1 MRYLLDTNVV
11 SEGMKPFPDSAVANW
26 ILNVDEELLALSVVT
41 IAEIR
46 SGIVRLP
53 AGKRRQ
59 ALESWLDEG
68 VRDRFRGRILG
79 IDEAVAETCGR
90 LLGQHHLTLHVRR
103 IMDIWLAA
111 IALTHGL
118 TLVTR
123 NVKDFQELGVRL
135 VNPWNGNVHP

>member
-1 MRYLLDTNVV
+1 
-11 SEGMKPFPDSAVANW
+11 MKTFPDSVVANW
-26 ILNVDEELLALSVVT
+26 ILNVDEDLLALSVVT

-53 AGKRRQ
+53 ASTRRQ
-59 ALESWLDEG
+59 ALESWLDED

-79 IDEAVAETCGR
+79 IDEAVANKCGH
-90 LLGQHHLTLHVRR
+90 LLGKQHLSIHVRR

-111 IALTHGL
+111 IALHHGL

-123 NVKDFQELGVRL
+123 NVKDFQDTGVPMF
-135 VNPWNGNVHP
+135 NPWIGDPT